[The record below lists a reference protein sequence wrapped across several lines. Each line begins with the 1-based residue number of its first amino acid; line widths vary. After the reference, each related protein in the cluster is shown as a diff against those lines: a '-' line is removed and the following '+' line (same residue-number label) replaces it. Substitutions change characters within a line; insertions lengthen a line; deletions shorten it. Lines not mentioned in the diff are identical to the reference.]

1 MKGDAV
7 RTGIIGLGRSGAALH
22 GETLKNHPGYVICAV
37 ADSESKRLEK
47 AASDW
52 GCRTYGDYRE
62 LLKNADVEL
71 VVVATPSHTHC
82 SMAVDALKARKSVLV
97 EKPMAVSV
105 TEADRMIQAAKESGG
120 LLSVFQ
126 CRRFDADFLKVQEI
140 IKRGLLGRIHYI
152 RRGVYGFSRR
162 MDWQCL
168 KKYGGG
174 MLNNWGAHLID
185 QAMVLL
191 DFEAEKVFSDARLT
205 VSAGDAED
213 QVKVILKGKS
223 ILFDIDI
230 ASCCSLGQPEWL
242 VMGTLGTLMITG
254 NSLQLKYC
262 DAEKLA
268 PLPAAGDILPA
279 AGAGYSSEEI
289 TWKEEGEKI
298 SGENCFKLFYDH
310 LHSTLRKGAA
320 LAVKPEEAR
329 RVLQIIESCR
339 KH

>member
-1 MKGDAV
+1 MKGDAI
-7 RTGIIGLGRSGAALH
+7 RTGIIGLGRSGVGLH
-22 GETLKNHPGYVICAV
+22 GGTLKNHPGYVICAV
-37 ADSESKRLEK
+37 ADSEDRRLEK

-52 GCRTYGDYRE
+52 GCRTYGDYKE
-62 LLKNADVEL
+62 LLKDREVEL
-71 VVVATPSHTHC
+71 VVVATPSHTH
-82 SMAVDALKARKSVLV
+82 SGISLDSLKARKNVLV
-97 EKPMAVSV
+97 EKPMAASIG
-105 TEADRMIQAAKESGG
+105 EADRMIQAAKESGG
-120 LLSVFQ
+120 FLTVFQ

-140 IKRGLLGRIHYI
+140 IKSGTLGSIHYV
-152 RRGVYGFSRR
+152 RRGAYDFSRR

-174 MLNNWGAHLID
+174 MLNNWGTHLMD

-191 DFEAEKVFSDARLT
+191 DFEAEKVFCDVRLT

-230 ASCCSLGQPEWL
+230 ASCCSLSQPEWL

-268 PLPAAGDILPA
+268 PLPAAADIMPV
-279 AGAGYSSEEI
+279 AGAGYSSEKI
-289 TWKEEGEKI
+289 TWKEESEEI
-298 SGENCFKLFYDH
+298 CGENCFKLFYDA
-310 LHSTLRKGAA
+310 LHSTLREGAPP
-320 LAVKPEEAR
+320 AVKPEEAR

-339 KH
+339 KD